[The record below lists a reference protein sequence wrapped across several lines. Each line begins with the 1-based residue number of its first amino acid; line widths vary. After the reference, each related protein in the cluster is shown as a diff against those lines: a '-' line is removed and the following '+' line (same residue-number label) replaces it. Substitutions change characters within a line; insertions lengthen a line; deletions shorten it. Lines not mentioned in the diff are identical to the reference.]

1 MEGGACA
8 GSTGGAGAPRSMADL
23 RQTPCTWL
31 VLELTHLLWTRLV
44 STVQLVIASS
54 DRRCLEALVALES
67 ANPQAPGAWPV
78 GAHPAGRRPQAARKA
93 PGSVWKVGAASY
105 STEVGHKQHTRVAE
119 GHAGPPQSAGASA
132 RWDVAPRNV
141 IHLGEACHLHGGRA
155 VLSFGG
161 SEQVP
166 LETVHYLQSVLNHLD
181 RTLLDRLTSVRK
193 RCT

>member
-132 RWDVAPRNV
+132 RWDVAP
-141 IHLGEACHLHGGRA
+141 
-155 VLSFGG
+155 
-161 SEQVP
+161 
-166 LETVHYLQSVLNHLD
+166 
-181 RTLLDRLTSVRK
+181 
-193 RCT
+193 